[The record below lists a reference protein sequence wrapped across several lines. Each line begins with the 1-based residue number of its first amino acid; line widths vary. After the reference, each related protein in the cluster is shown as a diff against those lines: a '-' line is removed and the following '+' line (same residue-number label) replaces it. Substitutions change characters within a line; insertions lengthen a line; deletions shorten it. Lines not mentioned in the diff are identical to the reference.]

1 MARSLRY
8 FALALGVEI
17 VDNLADTLFKGYKI
31 PTAIAL
37 ALTTAI
43 IGIWLIN

>member
-37 ALTTAI
+37 TTAI
-43 IGIWLIN
+43 IGI